1 MKLTAVATGLM
12 LLISSSISADP
23 IKPLFEKLLELNKYE
38 FEDYSGYLFKSWLQ
52 FDQDNPTYTLYI
64 NNIKYTTKLDDGR
77 GTSKKAMNCPEEN
90 FFDEDPRTGCAIT
103 FGGMYN
109 IERSGSKVEVT
120 TKIWDVEFIDQ

>member
-1 MKLTAVATGLM
+1 M
-12 LLISSSISADP
+12 
-23 IKPLFEKLLELNKYE
+23 
-38 FEDYSGYLFKSWLQ
+38 
-52 FDQDNPTYTLYI
+52 
-64 NNIKYTTKLDDGR
+64 DDGR